1 MPTVEFYRERAE
13 QSLREADGAALE
25 NVRERLLASH
35 DVWVD
40 MADRLE
46 RTMQSRADRDEE
58 KRMAAEEV
66 LGSIEA

>member
-1 MPTVEFYRERAE
+1 MATVEFYRERAE
-13 QSLREADGAALE
+13 QSLREAQDANLE

-46 RTMQSRADRDEE
+46 RTMQSRAERDEE
-58 KRMAAEEV
+58 KRALQEE
-66 LGSIEA
+66 LL